1 MRERNWFR
9 QPFKTYH
16 RTTATIINDLI
27 AAGFQIEQMAEPML
41 AGQPQWH
48 DEFKDLRH
56 RPPLLF
62 IKARKSDEFNKINWF
77 LTALYGINR
86 TAVFWGFKSSVF

>member
-1 MRERNWFR
+1 MSEIGFDNLS
-9 QPFKTYH
+9 KTYH

-27 AAGFQIEQMAEPML
+27 ATGFKIEQMAEPML
-41 AGQPQWH
+41 AEQPQWH

-62 IKARKSDEFNKINWF
+62 IKARKVINLTNKLVF
-77 LTALYGINR
+77 DR
-86 TAVFWGFKSSVF
+86 TLWYKSHRCFGFQKQRF